1 MTKTHLR
8 VWIIHTI
15 TKHQC
20 LCGLQANLLSD
31 WQQNGNILWL
41 FKRQKFYFITYIKK
55 PYWFS
60 EVKNWISVRFSFVS
74 FSYQIKPVQGNHSI
88 SEKALWHVSGR
99 YLVPGTYIS
108 IHHIL
113 FCWFHRFPVCQP
125 APFIHEAF
133 DLQRRRE
140 QIRNGQDRDK
150 VVRLLLSERD
160 TTITL
165 LCERVNAY
173 YARVNSIG

>member
-1 MTKTHLR
+1 M
-8 VWIIHTI
+8 
-15 TKHQC
+15 
-20 LCGLQANLLSD
+20 
-31 WQQNGNILWL
+31 
-41 FKRQKFYFITYIKK
+41 
-55 PYWFS
+55 
-60 EVKNWISVRFSFVS
+60 
-74 FSYQIKPVQGNHSI
+74 
-88 SEKALWHVSGR
+88 
-99 YLVPGTYIS
+99 
-108 IHHIL
+108 
-113 FCWFHRFPVCQP
+113 
-125 APFIHEAF
+125 HEAF